1 MDSKA
6 SPDLARS
13 HFCHPE
19 SAEIS
24 GLPILSHMAP
34 LALTPRSGKVLAR
47 IRKALDEREE
57 GFTLIEL
64 LVVMIIIGILAAIA
78 IPVFLNQRNSGYD
91 ATPKSDVKNAST
103 AEETVYAD
111 SSPSAYIAGV
121 ESASTHTL
129 GGLKGWAKSAN
140 TTSVTISLVGTTG
153 YMIVGLS
160 KSNKSFCFNSTT
172 PAAIVTAGSC

>member
-47 IRKALDEREE
+47 IRKAMDEREE

-91 ATPKSDVKNAST
+91 AAAKSDAKNAST
-103 AEETVYAD
+103 AEETFFTDNNNYTTNGAGTAG
-111 SSPSAYIAGV
+111 SNSGALPSY
-121 ESASTHTL
+121 S
-129 GGLKGWAKSAN
+129 KSGN
-140 TTSVTISLVGTTG
+140 TQSVTITLISTTG
-153 YMIVGLS
+153 YKID
-160 KSNKSFCFNSTT
+160 
-172 PAAIVTAGSC
+172 A